1 MAGASRGAAAPAW
14 LKAAPVIFLL
24 LWSGGF
30 AFAKI
35 GLEHA
40 PPMTFLALRY
50 WFALLVL
57 VVVLCVL
64 RPPVPRRAADWGH
77 LIAVGALVQG
87 LYFGLSYFGFWLG
100 VTAGTMALIVS
111 MQPILVGLL
120 APRLVAERVGL
131 ARWIG
136 LVLGLIGAAMV
147 IAARSEIEVT
157 TALGLLCGAGALLAM
172 TAGTLY
178 EKRFGLHHHPV
189 TANTVQYL
197 VGFLLVL
204 PLALSVE
211 RMEVNWTAD
220 FAVALAYL
228 VIANSLIAVSLLLA
242 MIRHG
247 EAARVSALLFLV
259 PPMAA
264 LIAWA
269 LIGEAMPPAAW
280 AGMAVAAA
288 GVALA
293 TQGVALNYRILMAPR
308 RRIAAAARVVASGL
322 SRTTRRILMQRRTKL
337 FVALGAAGVL
347 GITALADSAFAD
359 RKAGHQGMRG
369 HHQGMM
375 ANQFRSLAER
385 YDLNQDGNITQDEID
400 RNRAEWHAEFSGDG
414 DAMTLEQFQDLW
426 LRARNRQMVR
436 EFQRFDR
443 DGDGRIT
450 LEEYQRPMAQFVEN
464 FDRTDDQSISR
475 DDFGRHRDME
485 RGDGDDDSEGA
496 TEAQQ

>member
-1 MAGASRGAAAPAW
+1 MAATPASPASPAATPVW
-14 LKAAPVIFLL
+14 LKAAPLLFLL

-50 WFALLVL
+50 WFALMVLL
-57 VVVLCVL
+57 VVLAIV
-64 RPPVPRRAADWGH
+64 RPPVPRRARDWGH
-77 LIAVGALVQG
+77 LMVVGALVQG
-87 LYFGLSYFGFWLG
+87 LYFSLSYFGFWYG
-100 VTAGTMALIVS
+100 VTAGTLALIVS
-111 MQPILVGLL
+111 LQPILVGLL
-120 APRLVAERVGL
+120 APQFVAERVGP
-131 ARWIG
+131 ARWLG

-147 IAARSEIEVT
+147 IIARSEIEVT
-157 TALGLLCGAGALLAM
+157 SAVGLLCAAGALLSM

-189 TANTVQYL
+189 TSNTVQYL

-211 RMEVNWTAD
+211 RMEVDWTPD

-228 VIANSLIAVSLLLA
+228 VIGNSLIAVTLLLA

-264 LIAWA
+264 LIAWG

-293 TQGVALNYRILMAPR
+293 TRKLRIR
-308 RRIAAAARVVASGL
+308 
-322 SRTTRRILMQRRTKL
+322 
-337 FVALGAAGVL
+337 
-347 GITALADSAFAD
+347 
-359 RKAGHQGMRG
+359 
-369 HHQGMM
+369 
-375 ANQFRSLAER
+375 
-385 YDLNQDGNITQDEID
+385 
-400 RNRAEWHAEFSGDG
+400 
-414 DAMTLEQFQDLW
+414 
-426 LRARNRQMVR
+426 
-436 EFQRFDR
+436 
-443 DGDGRIT
+443 
-450 LEEYQRPMAQFVEN
+450 
-464 FDRTDDQSISR
+464 
-475 DDFGRHRDME
+475 
-485 RGDGDDDSEGA
+485 
-496 TEAQQ
+496 